1 MIKISDEEEGAAGA
15 AEVARPPTASMS
27 ADFEEELVY
36 TLQPPPGPKPKE
48 VLQPL
53 DMTPFMRFVIY

>member
-1 MIKISDEEEGAAGA
+1 MIKITDDEESAASG
-15 AEVARPPTASMS
+15 EVARPPTASMS

-48 VLQPL
+48 ILQPL
-53 DMTPFMRFVIY
+53 DMTPFTR